1 MRRRTVRSKE
11 GLARQS
17 IREEEATEPPG
28 AAFAVRR
35 TKSKKDPDGLVDR
48 DV

>member
-1 MRRRTVRSKE
+1 MRRRTIRGKE
-11 GLARQS
+11 GLGSQP

-28 AAFAVRR
+28 ESFAVRR